1 MHASASLPIGGVLQ
15 IPASVSALRSST
27 RAGEQR
33 TSVRA
38 NVCTNLF
45 QIGVTGI
52 IISRERKTVGNSNGR
67 ETVSSCIRRKHI
79 GQNSEGQSGGFFC
92 FFNYSVIV
100 ENVMWRRDGKTHT
113 RKSARPAK
121 AVQTARWSPG
131 GGGKTNLIFT
141 GSEWPLAT

>member
-15 IPASVSALRSST
+15 NPASVSALRSST

-38 NVCTNLF
+38 NVRTNLF

-79 GQNSEGQSGGFFC
+79 GQNSEGQSGFFL
-92 FFNYSVIV
+92 FFIII
-100 ENVMWRRDGKTHT
+100 
-113 RKSARPAK
+113 
-121 AVQTARWSPG
+121 
-131 GGGKTNLIFT
+131 L
-141 GSEWPLAT
+141 

>member
-52 IISRERKTVGNSNGR
+52 IISREHKTEGELKWQGNG
-67 ETVSSCIRRKHI
+67 EQLHQKKT
-79 GQNSEGQSGGFFC
+79 QNSEGQSGVFC

-100 ENVMWRRDGKTHT
+100 ENVMWQRDGKTHT
-113 RKSARPAK
+113 RQSARPAK
-121 AVQTARWSPG
+121 AMQTAR
-131 GGGKTNLIFT
+131 
-141 GSEWPLAT
+141 

>member
-52 IISRERKTVGNSNGR
+52 IISRERKTEGELKWQGNG
-67 ETVSSCIRRKHI
+67 EQLHQK
-79 GQNSEGQSGGFFC
+79 
-92 FFNYSVIV
+92 
-100 ENVMWRRDGKTHT
+100 KTH
-113 RKSARPAK
+113 RPK
-121 AVQTARWSPG
+121 FRGPV
-131 GGGKTNLIFT
+131 
-141 GSEWPLAT
+141 GSFLFF